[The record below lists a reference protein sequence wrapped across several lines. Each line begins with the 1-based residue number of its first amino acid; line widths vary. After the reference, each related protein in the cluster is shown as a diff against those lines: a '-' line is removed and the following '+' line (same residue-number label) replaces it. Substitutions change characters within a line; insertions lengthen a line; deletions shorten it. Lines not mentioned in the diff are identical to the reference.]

1 MKEQLK
7 IIVDEK
13 RHTHVWV
20 NGIKQKYI
28 TNLCFEVRPNSAYIP
43 HLILERDFLQNRD
56 LERDLE
62 NVIQKIQ
69 NL

>member
-13 RHTHVWV
+13 GHTYVWV

-28 TNLCFEVRPNSAYIP
+28 TNLCFEVRPNSAYVP
-43 HLILERDFLQNRD
+43 HLILEKDFFND
-56 LERDLE
+56 KDLE

-69 NL
+69 DL

>member
-13 RHTHVWV
+13 GHTHVWV

-28 TNLCFEVRPNSAYIP
+28 TNLCFEVRPNSADIP

-56 LERDLE
+56 LE

-69 NL
+69 DL